1 MYKRYLEIKNLF
13 KEHAIIFKNKDR
25 YISFFEDKE
34 IINMIKYRK
43 FFDLKD
49 YDIDYLVLD
58 NLEIIEKY
66 ESDNNR
72 YHILSNKCK
81 IINVIKRRIGI

>member
-1 MYKRYLEIKNLF
+1 MDKRYLEIKNLF
-13 KEHAIIFKNKDR
+13 KEHVIIFKNKDR

-43 FFDLKD
+43 FSDLKD

-66 ESDNNR
+66 ESANNR